1 MWHLKNIEET
11 SARTLEFRCKR
22 TKWVHFLKAPMLRN
36 HHFFRSLPELLNCQR
51 DREIPDSAVVGTNR
65 RLQNSKPAGCMGI
78 LANFSE
84 LFWVLAESF
93 TPSVGTNARFA
104 ATTSSLGCESI
115 FPMNALGNPFS
126 TPAVV

>member
-1 MWHLKNIEET
+1 MWHLKNIEES
-11 SARTLEFRCKR
+11 SARTLELRCQR

-36 HHFFRSLPELLNCQR
+36 HRFFRSLPELLNCQR

-93 TPSVGTNARFA
+93 TPSVGTNRGSLPQRPHWA
-104 ATTSSLGCESI
+104 ANLS
-115 FPMNALGNPFS
+115 FR
-126 TPAVV
+126 